1 MVVTSNQ
8 GLTWQHTEMPGYE
21 ILSCCSVSVT
31 RDFMLEL
38 GRAETLVQYLLPK
51 EYWPTSDVPRVVILS
66 IPENLRLMPRELL
79 NEDNGN
85 PGFVYRGKRLNLDGS
100 EIIPNIEL
108 GDQDCSMVFAT
119 LDPRSLDRERFM
131 MHPAHVRV
139 LLANRRPPWPD
150 WLVAGVAN
158 LYTGLFRAMLQDR
171 NDTFSIPNLEWIS
184 GEATG
189 RKSGMPRAGQ
199 ENERNRFM
207 PLQAMLSHEPS
218 LGSAE
223 WPLWNAQA
231 TLFVRWA
238 LCNESPSRK
247 KAFWRFVARTADGEP
262 ATESMFREAF
272 GCGYDQAL
280 VELNEYLAIA
290 IKGQVE
296 VHLPKASPAMTDIRP
311 ASDTEI
317 LRIKEDWTRLAAA
330 YLRARYPEAEPLDNR
345 HRAALRACENGNLD
359 PRLLAAV
366 GLCESDTGHDISAR
380 AFLESAT
387 ESKVVRPRAYYEL
400 ARLRYAM
407 VRRFDGSLISAVDA
421 DWAVAPLLVA
431 FGQSPALKDSYSLA
445 AKIWLNSEFIL
456 TPEKLRLL
464 NRGLELFPEDMDLL
478 YNVASLNHKY
488 GSKEDAM
495 RLAERGLRLSTH
507 SEMRSEFE
515 KLRSN

>member
-8 GLTWQHTEMPGYE
+8 GLTWRHAEMPGYE
-21 ILSCCSVSVT
+21 ILSCCPVSMT

-38 GRAETLVQYLLPK
+38 ARAETLVQYLFPK
-51 EYWPTSDVPRVVILS
+51 EYWAKSDVPRVIILS

-85 PGFVYRGKRLNLDGS
+85 PSLIYRGERLNLDGS

-108 GDQDCSMVFAT
+108 SDQDCSMVFAT
-119 LDPRSLDRERFM
+119 LDPLSFDRERFK

-139 LLANRRPPWPD
+139 LLTDRRPPWPD

-158 LYTGLFRAMLQDR
+158 LYAGLYQG
-171 NDTFSIPNLEWIS
+171 DTFTIPNLEWIA
-184 GEATG
+184 GEQTG
-189 RKSGMPRAGQ
+189 RKSGKTRVDQ
-199 ENERNRFM
+199 ENELKRFI
-207 PLQAMLSHEPS
+207 PLHEMLTHHPS
-218 LGSAE
+218 PGSAE
-223 WPLWNAQA
+223 WPVWNAQA

-238 LCNESPSRK
+238 LCGELPSRE
-247 KAFWRFVARTADGEP
+247 KAFWRFAARTADGEP

-272 GCGYDQAL
+272 GHGYDQAL

-290 IKGQVE
+290 IKSPVE
-296 VHLPKASPAMTDIRP
+296 VRLPKTTPVIPNIRP
-311 ASDTEI
+311 ASETEI
-317 LRIKEDWTRLAAA
+317 LRIKEDWTRLVAV
-330 YLRARYPEAEPLDNR
+330 YLKTRFPEAAPLDNR
-345 HRAALRACENGNLD
+345 HRAAIRACENGNMD

-366 GLCESDTGHDISAR
+366 GLYESDMAHDVSAR

-407 VRRFDGSLISAVDA
+407 VRRLDGGPISAVEA

-445 AKIWLNSEFIL
+445 TKIWLNSELIL
-456 TPEKLRLL
+456 TPGNLQLL
-464 NRGLELFPEDMDLL
+464 NRGPELFPEDLGLL

-495 RLAERGLRLSTH
+495 HLVERGLRLSIDP
-507 SEMRSEFE
+507 EMSAEFE